1 MTKNKNIVSEFN
13 IKLNNEEEVQ
23 VTRTTNDINGNP
35 RYIVHFLS
43 LGLKNYE
50 DRKEIGLSMYRGS
63 WYGGGIVINSYD
75 IKSDIE
81 YYINKVEQLYNN

>member
-13 IKLNNEEEVQ
+13 LKLDNGEEIQ
-23 VTRTTNDINGNP
+23 VIRTTNDINGNP
-35 RYIVHFLS
+35 RYIVHFLA

-50 DRKEIGLSMYRGS
+50 DRKKVDLSMYRGS
-63 WYGGGIVINSYD
+63 WYGGGIIIKSYD

-81 YYINKVEQLYNN
+81 YYVNKVEQLYNN